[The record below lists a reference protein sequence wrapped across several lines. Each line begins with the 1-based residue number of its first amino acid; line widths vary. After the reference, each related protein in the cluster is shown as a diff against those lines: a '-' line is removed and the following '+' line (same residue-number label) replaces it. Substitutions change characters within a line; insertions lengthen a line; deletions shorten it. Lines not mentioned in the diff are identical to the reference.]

1 MLTIFL
7 DLFRTRGGQVSQQ
20 ILNAVEA
27 KVTEPMND
35 NLLKEFTVDEVRRA
49 LYNIGDLKASG
60 PDGMPAIFY
69 KNFWDIIGD
78 QIVQEVLGVLN
89 WGPIPSEWN
98 ETTLCSSQR

>member
-27 KVTEPMND
+27 RVTEPMND
-35 NLLKEFTVDEVRRA
+35 NLLKEFTANEVRRA
-49 LYNIGDLKASG
+49 LDNIGDLKAPG

-69 KNFWDIIGD
+69 KNFWDIVGD

-89 WGPIPSEWN
+89 GGPIPPE
-98 ETTLCSSQR
+98 